1 MDPHD
6 AAGAAG
12 WSRSGHRGS
21 RPRAGALRRR
31 ARVRR
36 GLGGRAG
43 RFRDV
48 MFRLDGKVAVITG
61 GARGIGA
68 ETAKV
73 FREAGATVVTWDVVE
88 GADAQV
94 DVTNA
99 ESVATATTNAVAAHR
114 RIDIL
119 VNNAGILRDALL
131 VKVKDGDLIGSLSDA
146 DFDAVISVNLRGV
159 FVCTR
164 AVSPVMI
171 KQGSGRIL
179 NASSVVGLYGNFGQT
194 NYVATKAAVS
204 GMTKVW
210 ARELGPRGITVNAV
224 APGFIGTEMV
234 RQMPEK
240 ILNTMVERTP
250 LRRLGEP
257 RDVALAYLFL
267 ASDEAGFVNG
277 AVLSVD
283 GGVVVGT

>member
-1 MDPHD
+1 
-6 AAGAAG
+6 
-12 WSRSGHRGS
+12 
-21 RPRAGALRRR
+21 
-31 ARVRR
+31 
-36 GLGGRAG
+36 
-43 RFRDV
+43 
-48 MFRLDGKVAVITG
+48 MFRLDSKIAIVTG

-68 ETAKV
+68 ETARV
-73 FREAGATVVTWDVVE
+73 FREAGATVVTWDVSE
-88 GADAQV
+88 GADERV
-94 DVTNA
+94 DVTDLRA
-99 ESVATATTNAVAAHR
+99 VQTAVTEVVATHQ

-119 VNNAGILRDALL
+119 VNNAGVLRDAQL
-131 VKVKDGDLIGSLSDA
+131 VRVKDGEIAGGMSEA
-146 DFDAVISVNLRGV
+146 EFDAVIAVNLRGV
-159 FVCTR
+159 FACTQ
-164 AVSPVMI
+164 AVAPVMI
-171 KQGSGRIL
+171 RQRYGRIL

-194 NYVATKAAVS
+194 NYVATKAAVI

-240 ILNTMVERTP
+240 ILATMVERTP

-257 RDVALAYLFL
+257 RDVANAYLFL
-267 ASDEAGFVNG
+267 ASDEAGFING

>member
-1 MDPHD
+1 
-6 AAGAAG
+6 
-12 WSRSGHRGS
+12 
-21 RPRAGALRRR
+21 
-31 ARVRR
+31 
-36 GLGGRAG
+36 
-43 RFRDV
+43 
-48 MFRLDGKVAVITG
+48 MFRLDRKIAIVTG

-68 ETAKV
+68 ETARV
-73 FREAGATVVTWDVVE
+73 FRDAGATVVTWDVAD
-88 GADAQV
+88 GADV
-94 DVTNA
+94 RIDVTD
-99 ESVATATTNAVAAHR
+99 VAAVAKAAAAVAKEHG

-194 NYVATKAAVS
+194 NYVATKAAVI

-210 ARELGPRGITVNAV
+210 ARELGPKGITVNAV

-240 ILNTMVERTP
+240 ILAAMVERTP
-250 LRRLGEP
+250 IRRLGETK
-257 RDVALAYLFL
+257 DVAYAYLFL
-267 ASDEAGFVNG
+267 ASDEASFING

>member
-1 MDPHD
+1 
-6 AAGAAG
+6 
-12 WSRSGHRGS
+12 
-21 RPRAGALRRR
+21 
-31 ARVRR
+31 
-36 GLGGRAG
+36 
-43 RFRDV
+43 
-48 MFRLDGKVAVITG
+48 MFRLDGKVAIVTG

-68 ETAKV
+68 ETARV
-73 FREAGATVVTWDVVE
+73 FRDAGATTISWDVAE
-88 GADAQV
+88 GADARV
-94 DVTNA
+94 DVTSA
-99 ESVATATTNAVAAHR
+99 ESVAKATADVVAAHR
-114 RIDIL
+114 RIDVL

-131 VKVKDGDLIGSLSDA
+131 VKVKDGEVVSSLSDP

-164 AVSPVMI
+164 AIAPVMI
-171 KQGSGRIL
+171 KQGAGRIL
-179 NASSVVGLYGNFGQT
+179 NASSVVGVYGNFGQT
-194 NYVATKAAVS
+194 NYVATKAAVI

-250 LRRLGEP
+250 VRRLGEP
-257 RDVALAYLFL
+257 RDVALAYLYL
-267 ASDEAGFVNG
+267 ASDEAAFVNG